1 MTKILRKLENYQ
13 SIVKIKSKRLLQEKF
28 PFEAVTVKNVK
39 EIIKTF
45 LVNHNKS
52 SGDRI
57 PIQVIKHSKFI
68 HKVLTDCINDS

>member
-28 PFEAVTVKNVK
+28 PFQAVTVKNVK

-57 PIQVIKHSKFI
+57 PIQLIKHSKFI

>member
-28 PFEAVTVKNVK
+28 PFQAVTVKNVK

-57 PIQVIKHSKFI
+57 TIQVIKHSKFI

>member
-28 PFEAVTVKNVK
+28 PFQTVTVKNVK
-39 EIIKTF
+39 QFIKTF

>member
-28 PFEAVTVKNVK
+28 PFQAVTVKNVK

-68 HKVLTDCINDS
+68 HKVLTNCINDS

>member
-28 PFEAVTVKNVK
+28 PFQTVTVKNVK
-39 EIIKTF
+39 KIIKTF

-52 SGDRI
+52 SGGRI
-57 PIQVIKHSKFI
+57 LIQGIKHSKFI
-68 HKVLTDCINDS
+68 HKILTDCINDS

>member
-1 MTKILRKLENYQ
+1 M
-13 SIVKIKSKRLLQEKF
+13 LQEKF
-28 PFEAVTVKNVK
+28 PFQAVTVKNVK

-57 PIQVIKHSKFI
+57 PIQVIKHSKFT
-68 HKVLTDCINDS
+68 HKVLTDCINDSWF